1 MSSRGK
7 FTPERAA
14 LILEA
19 LKINPS
25 VPSAASRAGIHANT
39 LRNWLAEGESGNP
52 TYTEFALEAQEARMT
67 MKDSI
72 VAALLETA
80 LDPMHPQQTKAAHQL
95 LTNLFPREFSSVKHV
110 VSHQAKS
117 EDVDLSKLPAEELRV
132 FRKTLLKLQSGP
144 DQDLKEAA
152 PVIDIVNGNG

>member
-1 MSSRGK
+1 VSK
-7 FTPERAA
+7 FTPERRSI
-14 LILEA
+14 ILAA

-117 EDVDLSKLPAEELRV
+117 EDLDLKALPTDELRQLQ
-132 FRKTLLKLQSGP
+132 KTLRRLRNGP
-144 DQDLKEAA
+144 DEDPPKPAA
-152 PVIDIVNGNG
+152 QVIDVVSNGKP